1 MFYFFNLLFNF
12 IFKSYMDLTLRERFN
27 LSNFQI
33 WKYNT
38 LQISNGYNLINH
50 HLLITMVGNS
60 KYTYID
66 TIF

>member
-1 MFYFFNLLFNF
+1 
-12 IFKSYMDLTLRERFN
+12 MDLTLREQFN

-38 LQISNGYNLINH
+38 LQISNGYNLINP

-66 TIF
+66 TIFYMGKYFFLK

>member
-12 IFKSYMDLTLRERFN
+12 IFKSYMDLTLREQFN

-50 HLLITMVGNS
+50 PLLITMVGNS

-66 TIF
+66 TNF

>member
-1 MFYFFNLLFNF
+1 
-12 IFKSYMDLTLRERFN
+12 MDLTLREQFN

-60 KYTYID
+60 IYTYID

>member
-1 MFYFFNLLFNF
+1 MCF
-12 IFKSYMDLTLRERFN
+12 IFLTCYLTNLTLREQFN

-50 HLLITMVGNS
+50 QLLITMVGNS

>member
-12 IFKSYMDLTLRERFN
+12 IFKSYMDLTLREQFN
-27 LSNFQI
+27 LSDFQI

-38 LQISNGYNLINH
+38 LQTNGYNLINH

>member
-1 MFYFFNLLFNF
+1 
-12 IFKSYMDLTLRERFN
+12 MDLTLREQFN
-27 LSNFQI
+27 LSDFQI

-38 LQISNGYNLINH
+38 LQTNGYNLINH

>member
-1 MFYFFNLLFNF
+1 
-12 IFKSYMDLTLRERFN
+12 MDLTLREQFN

-38 LQISNGYNLINH
+38 LQISNGNH

>member
-1 MFYFFNLLFNF
+1 
-12 IFKSYMDLTLRERFN
+12 MDLTLREQFN

-50 HLLITMVGNS
+50 PLLITMVGNS

>member
-1 MFYFFNLLFNF
+1 
-12 IFKSYMDLTLRERFN
+12 MDLTLREQFN
-27 LSNFQI
+27 LSDFQI